1 MQSCILA
8 GGTAVGVSVSVVQ
21 QPWEAMALGF
31 TAAILSTLGYRYLKV
46 FIYLYLSTLF
56 SKIYTLN
63 LCSTFFFLFQTH
75 LLIAFECHD
84 TCSVL
89 STHGLPGLLGWL
101 AQLVLQIKYC
111 DDHTV

>member
-8 GGTAVGVSVSVVQ
+8 GGVAIGVSISALQ

-31 TAAILSTLGYRYLKV
+31 TAAIISAMGFRYLK
-46 FIYLYLSTLF
+46 
-56 SKIYTLN
+56 
-63 LCSTFFFLFQTH
+63 TH
-75 LLIAFECHD
+75 LLIAFDCHD

-101 AQLVLQIKYC
+101 AQLVLQIKDC